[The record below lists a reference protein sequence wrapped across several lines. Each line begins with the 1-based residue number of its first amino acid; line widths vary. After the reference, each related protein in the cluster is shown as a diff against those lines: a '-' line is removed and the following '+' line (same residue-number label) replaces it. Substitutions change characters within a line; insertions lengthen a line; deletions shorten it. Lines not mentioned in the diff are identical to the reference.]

1 LYLSSSSCAQG
12 LLDDYMLLNKLIK
25 FRPVTILFL
34 LGVIAFFYGHASHGL
49 SYWFLVAW
57 VHLFLLVQFFGA
69 YLIGMNFHVNSINS
83 LATKEKKVL
92 LTFDDGPHN
101 PNTTRVLEVLK
112 KHEVKAVFF
121 VIGKNI
127 AGNESVLQHM
137 IADGHQIGN
146 HSFSHDAKID
156 LWSSKKITADLEGCQ
171 QLIENYQPVQKV
183 FRPPYGVTNPNM
195 AKAIRQTQLTSVGWN
210 IRSYDTSIKDVE
222 KIKARILLR
231 LKPGAIILLHD
242 RLDYMPELLEALI
255 PEIKKRGYGFA
266 ERIN

>member
-1 LYLSSSSCAQG
+1 MPS
-12 LLDDYMLLNKLIK
+12 NKFIK
-25 FRPVTILFL
+25 FRPVTILFF
-34 LGVIAFFYGHASHGL
+34 LGVIAFFCVHTSLHL
-49 SYWFLVAW
+49 SYWYLVAW
-57 VHLFLLVQFFGA
+57 IHVFLLVQFCGA
-69 YLIGMNFHVNSINS
+69 YFIGMNFHIDSINS
-83 LATKEKKVL
+83 LTTKEKKVL
-92 LTFDDGPHN
+92 LTFDDGPHE

-127 AGNESVLQHM
+127 SGNESVLQHM

-156 LWSSKKITADLEGCQ
+156 LWSSKKIANDLENCQ
-171 QLIENYQPVQKV
+171 SLIERYQPGQKI

-195 AKAIRQTQLTSVGWN
+195 AKAIKQANLVSVGWN
-210 IRSYDTSIKDVE
+210 IRSYDTSIKDIE
-222 KIKARILLR
+222 KIRERILSR

-266 ERIN
+266 EHATASDFK